1 MGHFWQNGIFA
12 TRPNI
17 RVFLTFSENLLIL
30 NYQTKNKG
38 KELKMTTRMTFDEY
52 DTIIVTYEN
61 NEFNTFSFVDNMDG
75 RIKPIQA

>member
-1 MGHFWQNGIFA
+1 
-12 TRPNI
+12 
-17 RVFLTFSENLLIL
+17 
-30 NYQTKNKG
+30 
-38 KELKMTTRMTFDEY
+38 MTTRMTFDEY